1 MGDFNK
7 VMILGRLTRDPEVRY
22 TPSGTPVCDIGIA
35 VGRRVGGGDSGTERR
50 EETTYVDVT
59 LWRRQAELAGQYL
72 SKGREIFVE
81 GRLEMDSWEDKA
93 SGQKRTKLKVV
104 CENMQFIGGNGGGSG
119 GGAPQQQQQRPAAY
133 QDDGYGGGNA
143 PQQAQPAYQQQAPQ
157 QRPPQQSAPEQPQF
171 EPEVEEDDIPF

>member
-35 VGRRVGGGDSGTERR
+35 VGRKVGGGDSGTERR
-50 EETTYVDVT
+50 DETTFVDVT

-81 GRLEMDSWEDKA
+81 GRLELDTWEDRN
-93 SGQKRTKLKVV
+93 SGQKRSRLKVV
-104 CENMQFIGGNGGGSG
+104 CENMQFIGGGGNGGGNNG
-119 GGAPQQQQQRPAAY
+119 GGQSR
-133 QDDGYGGGNA
+133 
-143 PQQAQPAYQQQAPQ
+143 
-157 QRPPQQSAPEQPQF
+157 PQQSYQQNDNYSQPAPAPQNAPPPAEPAF
-171 EPEVEEDDIPF
+171 EPEDDDDIPF